1 MSAYVVCIE
10 KFNNTKFDD
19 PMGRLR
25 NQKFIEALLNKR
37 LKVETTDYWLKKLQ
51 EARVPCGPINSFS
64 KAISD
69 EQVLYRKMIVEVN
82 HPDGGKV
89 KMPGNPVK
97 MSMTNEDFFSPPPRL
112 GQHTSETLISWCN
125 YNKTKIKD
133 LIKKK
138 IIS

>member
-1 MSAYVVCIE
+1 M
-10 KFNNTKFDD
+10 TKPNF
-19 PMGRLR
+19 
-25 NQKFIEALLNKR
+25 
-37 LKVETTDYWLKKLQ
+37 WLEKLQ
-51 EARVPCGPINSFS
+51 EARVPCSPINSFS

-69 EQVLYRKMIVEVN
+69 EQILYRNMIVEVK

-89 KMPGNPVK
+89 RMPGNPVK
-97 MSMTNEDFFSPPPRL
+97 MSMTDEESFSPPPHL

-125 YNKTKIKD
+125 YNKTKIRN